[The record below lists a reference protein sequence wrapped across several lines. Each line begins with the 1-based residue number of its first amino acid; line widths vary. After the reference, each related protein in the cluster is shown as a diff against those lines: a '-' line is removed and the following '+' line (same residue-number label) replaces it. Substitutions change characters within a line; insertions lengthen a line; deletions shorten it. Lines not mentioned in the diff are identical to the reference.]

1 MTTTS
6 LHYYLS
12 QFDPIFESMT
22 AHRNKSINSA
32 APADI
37 IMRRRYDEILA
48 IYRALRQADN
58 NAAAIRLISL
68 LEKRVNDFYDS
79 VLII

>member
-1 MTTTS
+1 MTTNAVRN
-6 LHYYLS
+6 YLS
-12 QFDPIFESMT
+12 RFDLIFEGIT

-37 IMRRRYDEILA
+37 IMRRKYDEIVA
-48 IYRALRQADN
+48 IHRALGQTDDR
-58 NAAAIRLISL
+58 AAAIRLISL
-68 LEKRVNDFYDS
+68 LEMHVNDFYDL